1 MGVRSPLEEG
11 CPMELPTSGNL
22 GSPVRNSASAP
33 SDLLTEGPP
42 SAMSSL
48 PSQTTSLGVENGS
61 GFLKRR
67 SGALVCLE

>member
-1 MGVRSPLEEG
+1 
-11 CPMELPTSGNL
+11 MELPTSGNL
-22 GSPVRNSASAP
+22 GSPVRNAASAP
-33 SDLLTEGPP
+33 SDLLAEGPP
-42 SAMSSL
+42 SDTSSL